1 MLAIIWIAIM
11 IVSVIATFL
20 LIRGELPNT
29 VGPMIGVG
37 LGFLLTYGAFGIE
50 YATNELNGVRT
61 TAEPELA
68 MIGLA
73 IVVVHAIYLVTDLV
87 DAVDISVFTGSR

>member
-11 IVSVIATFL
+11 IVSVIATYL
-20 LIRGELPNT
+20 LIRGELPKT
-29 VGPMIGVG
+29 VGPMIGIG

-50 YATNELNGVRT
+50 FATGGNDLRT
-61 TAEPELA
+61 SVEPELA

>member
-1 MLAIIWIAIM
+1 MLAIIWVAIM
-11 IVSVIATFL
+11 LVSVIATYL

-29 VGPMIGVG
+29 VGPMIGIG

-50 YATNELNGVRT
+50 FATGSNDLRT
-61 TAEPELA
+61 SVEPELA